1 MGLNWRKKIKRKNA
15 KRHDEGKQQFYF
27 TSGFIY
33 KIRKIVVTLLCGLV
47 SSLCGFIITWCR
59 FVFVFLASLACPVQV
74 PRLTRYHELVRPVFR
89 WIPVPS
95 LARRLKAT
103 KWQKQKIPFAAKY
116 KNRSHLSLDKWTNDS
131 FSPFRTSR
139 LVRNTALRT
148 SVIDRLLLVKID
160 LRTKLEHCTKIE
172 SNNKKT
178 QISGFIIQLHLLQ
191 WLDWCYEK
199 KLADNLSY
207 FPDDE
212 DSEWLANIDPS
223 LLDKSNEEKQ
233 LDDNDFPAPIPAN
246 SVPLCITLSRI
257 LRK

>member
-1 MGLNWRKKIKRKNA
+1 MI
-15 KRHDEGKQQFYF
+15 
-27 TSGFIY
+27 
-33 KIRKIVVTLLCGLV
+33 TLLCGLV

-223 LLDKSNEEKQ
+223 WLDKSNEEKQ
-233 LDDNDFPAPIPAN
+233 LHDSEIHHLLIKKKETATQLKEDENW
-246 SVPLCITLSRI
+246 PLCLDSLTQLPWEKANGGYSSRGTEQGPCPFFH
-257 LRK
+257 